1 MILIID
7 NYDSFTYNLV
17 DYFARLGV
25 NCHVVRNDVPPYEYL
40 SRPFQGVV
48 LSPGP
53 GVPSRA
59 GYLMEVIAQL
69 YQHYPL
75 LGICLGHQA
84 LAEFFGGTLTHAH
97 CPMHGKTSLI
107 SHQAS
112 DLFENLPQPLSVVRY
127 HSWVVQTLPPIL
139 LPTAY
144 TADQYRELM
153 AFRHQS
159 LPVFGVQFH
168 PEAALTQEG
177 LKLLNNWLKHTG
189 ITKAY

>member
-1 MILIID
+1 VILLID

-25 NCHVVRNDVPPYEYL
+25 RCHVVRNDQPPDTYASL
-40 SRPFQGVV
+40 PFQGIV

-53 GVPSRA
+53 GTPRQA
-59 GYLMEVIAQL
+59 GYLMHAIERF
-69 YQHYPL
+69 YRRFPL

-84 LAEFFGGTLTHAH
+84 LGEFFGATLTHAH
-97 CPMHGKTSLI
+97 RPMHGKVSQIT
-107 SHQAS
+107 HRGCG
-112 DLFENLPQPLSVVRY
+112 LFEALPNPLAVVRY
-127 HSWVVQTLPPIL
+127 HSWVVQSLPAEL

-144 TADQYRELM
+144 TLDTHQELM
-153 AFRHQS
+153 AFQHQK

-168 PEAALTQEG
+168 PEAALSQGG